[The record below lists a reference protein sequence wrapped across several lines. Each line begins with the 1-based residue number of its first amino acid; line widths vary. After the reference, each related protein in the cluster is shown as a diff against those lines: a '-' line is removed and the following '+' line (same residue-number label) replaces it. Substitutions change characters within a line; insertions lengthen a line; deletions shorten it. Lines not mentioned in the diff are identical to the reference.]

1 MDSLSININPY
12 QLLGVTI
19 YSNLNEL
26 RQNYYK
32 LALLCHPDKGGDK
45 NDMIMLHNSYLYI
58 KNQLEY
64 SNTEPV
70 EDIEYDFKDFFLEN
84 KEQIPSYYEIWKNS
98 DECKSL
104 EKFNQQFENNK
115 LTGTIKPFKDGY
127 GKFMETKDL
136 SLDSEIYDI
145 CKQLFSHRQI
155 IKNIMEFITKVKH
168 EFKTELIIYKE
179 PLAFGSDYGSVERFD
194 VDKVTDFSQS
204 TDNLNMTDYQVAFGG
219 HHEIS
224 DNYLYKRPKTL
235 EELIKEREQ
244 ITF

>member
-1 MDSLSININPY
+1 MEDISINPY

-19 YSNLNEL
+19 YSSLTEL

-58 KNQLEY
+58 KHQLEHS
-64 SNTEPV
+64 SNEPV
-70 EDIEYDFKDFFLEN
+70 EDIENNFKDFFSQN
-84 KEQIPSYYEIWKNS
+84 KEQIPSYYEIWKNT

-104 EKFNQQFENNK
+104 EQFNQQFENNK
-115 LTGTIKPFKDGY
+115 LTGTIKPFQDGY
-127 GKFMETKDL
+127 GKFMESKDL
-136 SLDSEIYDI
+136 TLDNEIYDI

-168 EFKTELIIYKE
+168 EFKTDLIIYKE
-179 PLAFGSDYGSVERFD
+179 PVGFGSDYGSVERFD

-204 TDNLNMTDYQVAFGG
+204 IDNLNMTDYQLAFGG
-219 HHEIS
+219 HHKIS
-224 DNYLYKRPKTL
+224 DNYLYKRPKSL
-235 EELIKEREQ
+235 EELLKEREN
-244 ITF
+244 IY